1 MEPTALADLEKIH
14 PQVQTTVAEQ
24 LRRESDSFDE
34 KKGYSEQV
42 VETPSVYS
50 KYDGDGIGDGDDGG
64 RVLDF
69 GTDDPFPAD
78 PNALPEQ
85 QFTFRAVF
93 VGCALGAVISASKC
107 VVLSLLVAFDRVCL

>member
-1 MEPTALADLEKIH
+1 MEYVGPTDAEKASA
-14 PQVQTTVAEQ
+14 QVPTTVAEQ

-34 KKGYSEQV
+34 KKGFAEEV
-42 VETPSVYS
+42 VEAPSVYS
-50 KYDGDGIGDGDDGG
+50 KYDGGGDGDDEDG
-64 RVLDF
+64 VVDF
-69 GTDDPFPAD
+69 GTDDPFPVD

-107 VVLSLLVAFDRVCL
+107 VPFWFLY

>member
-1 MEPTALADLEKIH
+1 MAQMGPTALAEPD
-14 PQVQTTVAEQ
+14 PQPVAEQ

-34 KKGYSEQV
+34 KKGYAEEV
-42 VETPSVYS
+42 VEEPSVYS
-50 KYDGDGIGDGDDGG
+50 KYDEDGDDGG
-64 RVLDF
+64 RLLDF

-93 VGCALGAVISASKC
+93 VGCVLGAVISASKC
-107 VVLSLLVAFDRVCL
+107 VSQHAGRVVRAHQCVAYTSA